1 MVIVIFNTAL
11 FNMQKQK
18 HPHSN
23 IFFHICKDEVPNFK
37 QIVNTLIDVRNLLGF
52 HFVLLKGQGFP
63 NGVECWEGTVRG
75 KWPKT
80 A

>member
-37 QIVNTLIDVRNLLGF
+37 
-52 HFVLLKGQGFP
+52 
-63 NGVECWEGTVRG
+63 
-75 KWPKT
+75 
-80 A
+80 